1 MRQISVVTGLP
12 PSKNGQTTVI
22 EDEQVVSNFP
32 KFLANKVNHIFV
44 LNACMSKLLVSAR
57 NYRKRQLRCITGEK
71 YSVARIVKR
80 KAHGSVEMSLGLH
93 FNMFS

>member
-12 PSKNGQTTVI
+12 PSKSRQTTVI

-44 LNACMSKLLVSAR
+44 LNAYMSKLLLRAR
-57 NYRKRQLRCITGEK
+57 NDRKRQLR
-71 YSVARIVKR
+71 RIAGKV
-80 KAHGSVEMSLGLH
+80 
-93 FNMFS
+93 

>member
-32 KFLANKVNHIFV
+32 KFLANKVNHIFGIKCLYV
-44 LNACMSKLLVSAR
+44 
-57 NYRKRQLRCITGEK
+57 E
-71 YSVARIVKR
+71 VAAEYK
-80 KAHGSVEMSLGLH
+80 EW
-93 FNMFS
+93 

>member
-12 PSKNGQTTVI
+12 PSKSGQTTVI

-44 LNACMSKLLVSAR
+44 LNAGMSKLLLSVR
-57 NYRKRQLRCITGEK
+57 NDREK
-71 YSVARIVKR
+71 AASRYIA
-80 KAHGSVEMSLGLH
+80 E
-93 FNMFS
+93 

>member
-32 KFLANKVNHIFV
+32 KFLANKVNRIFV
-44 LNACMSKLLVSAR
+44 LNACMAMAKLLLSAR
-57 NYRKRQLRCITGEK
+57 KDKKRQLRCIAGK
-71 YSVARIVKR
+71 V
-80 KAHGSVEMSLGLH
+80 
-93 FNMFS
+93 

>member
-32 KFLANKVNHIFV
+32 KFLANKVNHIFF
-44 LNACMSKLLVSAR
+44 LNACMSKLLVSVR
-57 NYRKRQLRCITGEK
+57 KDNKRQLRCIAGK
-71 YSVARIVKR
+71 V
-80 KAHGSVEMSLGLH
+80 
-93 FNMFS
+93 

>member
-44 LNACMSKLLVSAR
+44 LNACMSELMPSAR
-57 NYRKRQLRCITGEK
+57 NDRERQLRCIAGK
-71 YSVARIVKR
+71 V
-80 KAHGSVEMSLGLH
+80 
-93 FNMFS
+93 

>member
-44 LNACMSKLLVSAR
+44 SNACMPKLLVSVR
-57 NYRKRQLRCITGEK
+57 KDMKRQLRYISSKGVV
-71 YSVARIVKR
+71 SRD
-80 KAHGSVEMSLGLH
+80 L
-93 FNMFS
+93 